1 MPVRRPSVAVSK
13 VDDVPNGEIRD
24 LATPDAGDK
33 DDEDSRIN
41 SPAYMTDHC
50 YARPVDEKSKQ
61 FENQFANDHGYSRCQ
76 GFFKKKK
83 IIGCNVISANLICL
97 HDVVVFYLFPNSAL
111 ISATEQMA
119 LLGFF

>member
-61 FENQFANDHGYSRCQ
+61 FENQFANDHGYSRYPLSHTTLL
-76 GFFKKKK
+76 FFTH
-83 IIGCNVISANLICL
+83 SQ
-97 HDVVVFYLFPNSAL
+97 
-111 ISATEQMA
+111 TA
-119 LLGFF
+119 LLYLQQNRWHR

>member
-61 FENQFANDHGYSRCQ
+61 FENQFANDHGYSRYLR
-76 GFFKKKK
+76 FFQEGWTLKPLAVNKSINLGPQTVKKFSLAQKK
-83 IIGCNVISANLICL
+83 S
-97 HDVVVFYLFPNSAL
+97 YL
-111 ISATEQMA
+111 
-119 LLGFF
+119 